1 MPPRPSKSY
10 MGGMVGVCPL
20 DFSDSPEAK
29 FPFSFYFIGP
39 GIGLWIP
46 NWPCLG
52 LSKNFS
58 LKMMD

>member
-46 NWPCLG
+46 NWPWACQKT
-52 LSKNFS
+52 SH
-58 LKMMD
+58 